1 VSRYSV
7 RFANSRE
14 ITMTKSPPLPF
25 HLRLKQQREEHRLS
39 QREVAEALG
48 VSQAI
53 YSHWETGRRP
63 MPKERL
69 KALPKAFKVA
79 RAAHDGCI
87 ATRTKL
93 ALAHYERNA
102 KK

>member
-1 VSRYSV
+1 M
-7 RFANSRE
+7 
-14 ITMTKSPPLPF
+14 TMKPTLPF

-69 KALPKAFKVA
+69 KALPKAFKTA
-79 RAAHDGCI
+79 RYLLDGRI

-93 ALAHYERNA
+93 AMAHYERNA